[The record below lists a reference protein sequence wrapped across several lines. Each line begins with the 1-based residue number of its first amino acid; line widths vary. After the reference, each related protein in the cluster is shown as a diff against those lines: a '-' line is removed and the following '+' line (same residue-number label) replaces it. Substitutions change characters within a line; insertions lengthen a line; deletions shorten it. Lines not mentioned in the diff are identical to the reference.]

1 MSNTHDRSFNNEKK
15 KTKKKKTTNLAHFF
29 SVLKQKY
36 PMKVNKKPSK
46 KILQ

>member
-15 KTKKKKTTNLAHFF
+15 KQKKNPTNLAHFF

-36 PMKVNKKPSK
+36 RMKVNKKPSK
-46 KILQ
+46 KMLQ

>member
-1 MSNTHDRSFNNEKK
+1 MSKTHDRSFNNEKK
-15 KTKKKKTTNLAHFF
+15 NKKNPTNLAHFF